1 MRVDAGPG
9 GVTLNPAFLLNLKQS
24 ISIAHQSTSPSASGL
39 PAYGTPAPCACRI
52 TPKDVWSVG
61 KDGVTVCNHAN
72 LIILPDSCGVL
83 ATDQLTLPSGAK
95 RPVMEMRSVYDQ
107 FGTLDHYEVIC

>member
-1 MRVDAGPG
+1 MDAGPG
-9 GVTLNPAFLLNLKQS
+9 GVALNPVFAMNLNQS
-24 ISIAHQSTSPSASGL
+24 VSIAHIGTPSASGL
-39 PAYGTPAPCACRI
+39 PTYGTPTAYAARVS
-52 TPKDVWSVG
+52 PKDLWSIY
-61 KDGVTVCNHAN
+61 KDGVNTCNHAN